1 MDQRELAAY
10 WIDVIENSRR
20 RKNKLAKSYKNAKPV
35 NKFGKLWGLYG
46 YSDDEYSDGENEL
59 EEEVTGKTKG
69 SGEVNSASE
78 EEEEGDP
85 KKENGNLSIID
96 EPLDQEN
103 EVLGYISGIS
113 LRISTDDFS
122 NIKQSDFQVTKLPKT
137 LRGGQFAMRHICKAT
152 ERLKFPRQ

>member
-1 MDQRELAAY
+1 MGNLDQRELAAY

-46 YSDDEYSDGENEL
+46 YSDDEFSDGENEV
-59 EEEVTGKTKG
+59 EENNTTKARGNGK
-69 SGEVNSASE
+69 VNTVSSE
-78 EEEEGDP
+78 EEEESNEANGD
-85 KKENGNLSIID
+85 LSIID

-137 LRGGQFAMRHICKAT
+137 LRGVSICYEAY
-152 ERLKFPRQ
+152 L